1 MNKSQRVW
9 LNTGDTTN
17 DKYIYVNLEQD
28 VDTLEIMSLKLS
40 TKEAYQDFNANYGVV
55 VGRVTANNG
64 VTIPNAKVSI
74 FIPLDEEDENN
85 GKIQSIYPYKKPS
98 DKNNEGKRYNLLP
111 RVSQINPETGEIKP
125 KQPFGSFPLKEE
137 IITNPTYLEVYKKY
151 YKYTTVT
158 NNSGDYMIF
167 GVPVGTQ
174 TVHMSVDITDIGR
187 NSMTPAAMV
196 TNLGYSPNFFTDNN
210 SRIKPSNNLE
220 DLPHIETQEIS
231 TDVIPFWGDSA
242 NFDIGITRVDFR
254 IRATVQ
260 NVFYIFGSAFTDG
273 EDAMW
278 GDDFTPDG
286 DLSAREIGELYRAKD
301 NVDTTVGMFSKRIG
315 NITEKIYYYPS
326 NISDDD
332 IENGNVDPKNDM
344 AVLDP
349 SEYSVFKRDGDFVFI
364 INCNRNKVKVTETG
378 DEVPTDNDDPN
389 GVFTE
394 FRGFVTLE
402 ITNDNIP
409 MEFHSSFGKNTRINP
424 YRLKLK
430 FPQYG
435 SENQFFDKNN
445 GGSSDLWRK
454 QHKKFK
460 ANKFYSFA
468 RFHGITK
475 NDNRNVSDSDQ
486 FSTTNGFFKQTKVN
500 DPYNRNPFWN
510 IGIIITESYDDNPN
524 ANFDFPSN
532 TVVNQDNNNRD
543 AFGANWM
550 NLSVYL
556 PQVGYVSQG
565 AGNIREVRIA
575 DYLHN
580 QKENNSSY
588 NRYYVEDNQQ
598 QIAAGIFNT
607 KFYGRNDLHWTDIIE
622 VPEEDIRKMNEYN
635 SKGFKSSDISLSGSE
650 YRNGKTDS
658 IPSEW
663 DINQPCP
670 YNGGKEDG
678 NAQNSNPDTNT
689 YFYKG
694 FDTADCIQ
702 YLYEL
707 GIVTG

>member
-1 MNKSQRVW
+1 MNKSQRIW
-9 LNTGDTTN
+9 LDTGNTRS
-17 DKYIYVNLEQD
+17 DKYLRVKLEQD
-28 VDTLEIMSLKLS
+28 VDTLEVLSLKIS

-64 VTIPNAKVSI
+64 ITIPNAKVSI
-74 FIPLDEEDENN
+74 FIPLDEEDENDGN
-85 GKIQSIYPYKKPS
+85 IVSIYPYKRPS

-111 RVSQINPETGEIKP
+111 RVSQIDPDTGEVSP
-125 KQPFGSFPLKEE
+125 KQPFGSFPTKEE
-137 IITNPTYLEVYKKY
+137 IVTNPTHLEVYKKY
-151 YKYTTVT
+151 YKYTTIT
-158 NNSGDYMIF
+158 NNAGDYMIF

-220 DLPHIETQEIS
+220 DLPHVETQEIS
-231 TDVIPFWGDSA
+231 VDVIPFWGDSA

-254 IRATVQ
+254 IRAALQ
-260 NVFYIFGSAFTDG
+260 NVFYLFGSAFTDG
-273 EDAMW
+273 DDAMW
-278 GDDFTPDG
+278 GDD
-286 DLSAREIGELYRAKD
+286 SNENVRQIGELYRTKQGD
-301 NVDTTVGMFSKRIG
+301 NTTGMFSKRIG
-315 NITEKIYYYPS
+315 NVTERIYYYPS
-326 NISDDD
+326 NVSDDD
-332 IENGNVDPKNDM
+332 IENGNVDPKEAM
-344 AVLDP
+344 QVLDP

-364 INCNRNKVKVTETG
+364 INCNRNKIKINELG
-378 DEVPTDNDDPN
+378 NEIATDDDDPN

-402 ITNDNIP
+402 ITDDTIP
-409 MEFHSSFGKNTRINP
+409 MEFHSSFGSNTRIDP

-435 SENQFFDKNN
+435 AADQFFDKDDGN
-445 GGSSDLWRK
+445 STEVWRS
-454 QHKKFK
+454 QHKKFQAK
-460 ANKFYSFA
+460 KFYSFA

-475 NDNRNVSDSDQ
+475 NEDENSDLSQ
-486 FSTTNGFFKQTKVN
+486 FSTTNGFFKQTRVN
-500 DPYNRNPFWN
+500 DPYERDPFWN
-510 IGIIITESYDDNPN
+510 IGIILTNSYEEYPN
-524 ANFDFPSN
+524 GEYEFPSN
-532 TVVNQDNNNRD
+532 TIVKEDGNTYQ

-556 PQVGYVSQG
+556 PQVGYVTRG
-565 AGNIREVRIA
+565 ADFIREVKIA

-580 QKENNSSY
+580 QKEDNNTY
-588 NRYYVEDNQQ
+588 NSYYVEDNQQ
-598 QIAAGIFNT
+598 EIAAGVFNT

-622 VPEEDIRKMNEYN
+622 VPEDDIRKMNEIPN
-635 SKGFKSSDISLSGSE
+635 KGYTNLNVDGTLKGSE
-650 YRNGKTDS
+650 YRNGTNVSSDWS
-658 IPSEW
+658 INS
-663 DINQPCP
+663 PCP
-670 YNGGKEDG
+670 YNGGKDNG
-678 NAQNSNPDTNT
+678 DAQNSNPDTNT

-702 YLYEL
+702 YLFDL

>member
-1 MNKSQRVW
+1 MNKSQRIW
-9 LNTGDTTN
+9 LDTESGN
-17 DKYIYVNLEQD
+17 DDKYIHVKLQQE
-28 VDTLEIMSLKLS
+28 VDTLEIMSLKID
-40 TKEAYQDFNANYGVV
+40 TKEAYQDFNANYGVLA
-55 VGRVTANNG
+55 GRVTANNG
-64 VTIPNAKVSI
+64 ITIPNAKVSV
-74 FIPLDEEDENN
+74 FIPLDEEDEND
-85 GKIQSIYPYKKPS
+85 GEIVSIYPYKKPS

-111 RVSQINPETGEIKP
+111 RVSQINPETGEVKP
-125 KQPFGSFPLKEE
+125 KQAFGSFPTKQE
-137 IITNPTYLEVYKKY
+137 IVTNPTYLEVYKKY

-174 TVHMSVDITDIGR
+174 TVHVSADITDIGR

-210 SRIKPSNNLE
+210 SKIKPSTNLE

-260 NVFYIFGSAFTDG
+260 NVFYVFGSVFTDG
-273 EDAMW
+273 DDAMW
-278 GDDFTPDG
+278 GDDSNSG
-286 DLSAREIGELYRAKD
+286 VRQIGELYRAKD
-301 NVDTTVGMFSKRIG
+301 DVDTTIGMFSKRIG
-315 NITEKIYYYPS
+315 NITERIYYYPS
-326 NISDDD
+326 NISDED
-332 IENGNVDPKNDM
+332 IDNNNVDPKSDM
-344 AVLDP
+344 QILDS

-364 INCNRNKVKVTETG
+364 INCNRNKIKIDETG
-378 DEVPTDNDDPN
+378 NEVATDDDDPN

-394 FRGFVTLE
+394 FRGFITLE
-402 ITNDNIP
+402 INNDSIP
-409 MEFHSSFGKNTRINP
+409 MEFSSAFGSNTRITP

-435 SENQFFDKNN
+435 AENQFFDKND
-445 GGSSDLWRK
+445 GTDSDLWRR

-475 NDNRNVSDSDQ
+475 NEDGNSDLSQ

-500 DPYNRNPFWN
+500 DPYERNAFYN
-510 IGIIITESYDDNPN
+510 IGIIVTESYDDNPN
-524 ANFDFPSN
+524 ADYDFPSN
-532 TVVNQDNNNRD
+532 TIVKQSGNNRD

-550 NLSVYL
+550 NLSIYL

-565 AGNIREVRIA
+565 SDHIREVRAA

-580 QKENNSSY
+580 QKEENSSY

-622 VPEEDIRKMNEYN
+622 VPEDHIREMNN
-635 SKGFKSSDISLSGSE
+635 ITAKGFTDLDVGDLDFNNVE
-650 YRNGKTDS
+650 YRNGESDS
-658 IPSEW
+658 IPSDW
-663 DINQPCP
+663 GVSNPCP
-670 YNGGKEDG
+670 YDGGKQDG
-678 NAQNSNPDTNT
+678 DADNT
-689 YFYKG
+689 SSDSRYYFYKG
-694 FDTADCIQ
+694 FGDADCIQ
-702 YLYEL
+702 YLFEL